1 MMIVRICAA
10 YPGNGGPDRPFRATP
25 TGGTVLDM
33 APLPGSLLWDRL
45 DTVGA
50 EHTLVE
56 TRAGLYAR
64 GTAIAV
70 DPIGY
75 TARYELRTDESWG
88 TARLDVS
95 TEGAGWAR
103 TLRLEL
109 AAGRW
114 RATTAEQG
122 DLDGALTAT
131 GHAGAGLPG
140 TEDPDQLFGA
150 FDVDL
155 TGSPLTNTLP
165 IRRLGL
171 LKAEPGVAH
180 RISVAWVLVP
190 SLEVVQ
196 ADQIYT
202 ALGDGRVRFASETF
216 SADLEVDAAGFVTH
230 YPGLATRR

>member
-1 MMIVRICAA
+1 
-10 YPGNGGPDRPFRATP
+10 
-25 TGGTVLDM
+25 M

-50 EHTLVE
+50 EHTLVDQ
-56 TRAGLYAR
+56 RSGLYAR

-75 TARYELRTDESWG
+75 TCRYELQTDGSWA
-88 TARLDVS
+88 TTRLDVS
-95 TEGAGWAR
+95 TEGGGWTR

-114 RATTAEQG
+114 RATTGEQG
-122 DLDGALTAT
+122 NLDAALTAA

-140 TEDPDQLFGA
+140 TEDTDLLIGA

-155 TGSPLTNTLP
+155 SGSPLTNTLP

-180 RISVAWVLVP
+180 RLTIAWVLTP

-216 SADLEVDAAGFVTH
+216 SADLQVDDDGFVTH
-230 YPGLATRR
+230 YPGLARRT

>member
-1 MMIVRICAA
+1 MS
-10 YPGNGGPDRPFRATP
+10 TLP
-25 TGGTVLDM
+25 TALF
-33 APLPGSLLWDRL
+33 WERL
-45 DTVGA
+45 DCPGV
-50 EHTLVE
+50 EHTVADHR
-56 TRAGLYAR
+56 TGLYAR
-64 GTAIAV
+64 GTAVAV
-70 DPIGY
+70 DPIAY
-75 TARYELRTDESWG
+75 TCRYELRTDASWG
-88 TARLDVS
+88 TARLDVNA
-95 TEGAGWAR
+95 EGAGWLR

-122 DLDGALTAT
+122 DLDAALAAN

-140 TEDPDQLFGA
+140 TEDPDLLFGA

-171 LKAEPGVAH
+171 TKAEPGVAH
-180 RISVAWVLVP
+180 RLNVAWVLVP

-202 ALGDGRVRFASETF
+202 ALGDGKIRFATETF
-216 SADLEVDAAGFVTH
+216 SADIEVDDDGFVTH
-230 YPGLATRR
+230 YPGLARRVG

>member
-1 MMIVRICAA
+1 M
-10 YPGNGGPDRPFRATP
+10 P
-25 TGGTVLDM
+25 T
-33 APLPGSLLWDRL
+33 LPEARFWERRDVSG
-45 DTVGA
+45 V
-50 EHTLVE
+50 EHTLFDAR
-56 TRAGLYAR
+56 TGLYAR
-64 GTAIAV
+64 GTQQAV
-70 DPIGY
+70 DPIPY
-75 TARYELRTDESWG
+75 TCRYELQTDPAWT
-88 TARLDVS
+88 TARVDVS
-95 TEGAGWAR
+95 AEGSGWAR

-114 RATTAEQG
+114 RATTSEQG
-122 DLDGALTAT
+122 NLDAVLSAY

-140 TEDPDQLFGA
+140 TEDPDLLYGA

-171 LKAEPGVAH
+171 LKAQAGVAH

-202 ALGDGRVRFASETF
+202 PVSEGLIRFASEDF
-216 SADLEVDAAGFVTH
+216 SADLVVDDDGFVAD
-230 YPGLATRR
+230 YPGLARMVRPGS

>member
-1 MMIVRICAA
+1 M
-10 YPGNGGPDRPFRATP
+10 AT
-25 TGGTVLDM
+25 
-33 APLPGSLLWDRL
+33 LPGSLFWQRL
-45 DTVGA
+45 DTAGV
-50 EHTLVE
+50 EHTLVDQ
-56 TRAGLYAR
+56 RSGLTAR
-64 GTAIAV
+64 GTASAV
-70 DPIGY
+70 DPIAY
-75 TARYELRTDESWG
+75 TCRYELQTDESWA
-88 TARLDVS
+88 TARLDIS
-95 TEGAGWAR
+95 AEGAGWLR

-122 DLDGALTAT
+122 DLDGALAAA

-140 TEDPDQLFGA
+140 TEDPDLLFGA

-180 RISVAWVLVP
+180 RLSVAWVLVP

-202 ALGDGRVRFASETF
+202 ALGDRSVRFANETF
-216 SADLEVDAAGFVTH
+216 SADLTVDDDGFVTH
-230 YPGLATRR
+230 YPGLARRV